1 MTRSLLSLVL
11 VPLTATVALA
21 QRAPAPTPSPAPV
34 PAVSAAD
41 EAYQRGRAHYDLQE
55 WDQAIAEFK
64 EAYRLRPD
72 APSLFN
78 IAQSYRL
85 KGDCAQAASF
95 YKTYRRNFPA
105 EKNIAR
111 VEQFITEM
119 EACAKQAPPTNGT
132 PDGKTGDG
140 TTTQPSD
147 TGGTSGTS
155 GIGATGA
162 TGTGANAS
170 GTPLPAQPVDSP
182 APRIPRGF
190 LIGSIAA
197 AGVGVGC
204 VIGGA
209 FAASRA
215 RSIES
220 EIEDLPR
227 WDPDLDDRG
236 KNANLA
242 AKLLFVGAGA
252 ALVTSGVLVFVGIRK
267 AERPSTTSLHVMPHA
282 GGASVVFSG
291 SL

>member
-1 MTRSLLSLVL
+1 MTRTILPLTSLILLSG
-11 VPLTATVALA
+11 AVAFA
-21 QRAPAPTPSPAPV
+21 QPAPAPAPAPV
-34 PAVSAAD
+34 PAASAAD
-41 EAYQRGRAHYDLQE
+41 AAYQRGRSHYDLHE

-85 KGDCAQAASF
+85 KGDCGQAAMF

-111 VEQFITEM
+111 VDQFITEM
-119 EACAKQAPPTNGT
+119 EACAKQAPTTVP
-132 PDGKTGDG
+132 PDGKPGDG
-140 TTTQPSD
+140 TTAVPGDTGSTGS
-147 TGGTSGTS
+147 TGGTGDTS
-155 GIGATGA
+155 
-162 TGTGANAS
+162 S
-170 GTPLPAQPVDSP
+170 GTPLPAQPVDAP
-182 APRIPRGF
+182 APRIPRGY

-209 FAASRA
+209 WAASRA

-220 EIEDLPR
+220 EIEDLPK
-227 WDPDLDDRG
+227 WDPDLDERG

-267 AERPSTTSLHVMPHA
+267 AERPSTTSLDVVPHA
-282 GGASVVFSG
+282 GGASLVFSG

>member
-1 MTRSLLSLVL
+1 MTRSILSLLL
-11 VPLTATVALA
+11 VPLTASIALA
-21 QRAPAPTPSPAPV
+21 QPAPAPTPSPSPT
-34 PAVSAAD
+34 PATNSAD
-41 EAYQRGRAHYDLQE
+41 EAYQRGRSHYDLHE

-111 VEQFITEM
+111 VDQFITEM
-119 EACAKQAPPTNGT
+119 EACTKQATTTLP

-140 TTTQPSD
+140 GTTTRPADAGTQ
-147 TGGTSGTS
+147 TG
-155 GIGATGA
+155 
-162 TGTGANAS
+162 GTGANGS
-170 GTPLPAQPVDSP
+170 GTPLPAQPSDSP

-209 FAASRA
+209 WAASRA

-220 EIEDLPR
+220 DIEDLPQ
-227 WDPDLDDRG
+227 WDPDLDERG

-267 AERPSTTSLHVMPHA
+267 AEHPPTTSLHVVPHA